1 MLPQIL
7 LFLLLNSSEY
17 MTLISTL
24 KYHPKIINSKISS
37 SRTVK
42 NCIAKKAQP
51 FQALSTLFPI
61 FMYTGHTVNNHLIS
75 LKSSQ
80 KGSLLH
86 QLSGEKQNYCSLSL
100 IQLHLFLL
108 QKSSFAPINDLKV
121 VRTVKKLNVFLYLL
135 NGARYKKN
143 SNTFKYQ
150 RMRTFSNVKIKNLKM
165 CTVKKIC
172 KPIFSP

>member
-1 MLPQIL
+1 MDIINIFVNSNNLCSCKWSHLHNHLLNVLPQIL

-17 MTLISTL
+17 TLTLISTL
-24 KYHPKIINSKISS
+24 KYHPKIINSRISS

-61 FMYTGHTVNNHLIS
+61 FMNTGHTVNNYLIS

-100 IQLHLFLL
+100 IQLHLFFTKVKFCTNKRP
-108 QKSSFAPINDLKV
+108 KS
-121 VRTVKKLNVFLYLL
+121 
-135 NGARYKKN
+135 GAH
-143 SNTFKYQ
+143 
-150 RMRTFSNVKIKNLKM
+150 
-165 CTVKKIC
+165 C
-172 KPIFSP
+172 